1 MKFKSLLI
9 AGICAMAF
17 AGTSCTD
24 ETKYTPGTPDVT
36 DGAYFPTTTATSIA
50 LLENQQEFTVTL
62 CRTNTKEAANVAL
75 ATDATSEFT
84 VPAIANFAPGQ
95 ESVDL
100 TIGVDFAAIE
110 PNKTYKFSIQI
121 DPEMASD
128 YGVGTLNLSVL
139 YAPWSEW
146 KRLGGNDEFG
156 TYTYNNAF
164 VGGDEQAPVYVRQ
177 ALTDPDQ
184 YQYRVGDYGVESV
197 PESDQACLTMM
208 GYAPYNLIINY
219 NKSTGVVTV
228 PICATGTS
236 YQSNMIYVAD
246 AYTYGTE
253 VNPDFIAGIDPNR
266 VLAMNGYNAELG
278 RFTLMN
284 VYYTSA
290 WIGGNKVEYLQ
301 LPGYHREEVSVEL
314 NGQYTSPAGEV
325 AQVFNITMSEGITAT
340 KYKVY
345 SGSMTEAEAEA
356 QANTLASDVEADKV
370 TASGNIGVNL
380 EDGDYTIVVAGV
392 DNAGALL
399 AWDYL
404 TFSFSAVVADPNE
417 GWTSLGEVLYG
428 EDYFASVFSQAGL
441 EVTNYLVEFQ
451 QNEESSNLFR
461 LVDPYGEAWPYYGAF
476 SDVYYSAPHNYLEV
490 MIYSNGLAFVCN
502 TEMNMNADGDEIA
515 MGSFAYNNIVR
526 ALNSGTS
533 FADALQAQVAAGNVG
548 SFDGKKMTMPV
559 RTLLWWIGEDA
570 FYGNSNGGFQI
581 NLDPGEEEEE
591 EGYSVKSVKK
601 FTKSVRATAVS
612 NLTNVRRA
620 QKQYKSFVIDNKTWF
635 NYRGNKTF
643 SNKIVL

>member
-9 AGICAMAF
+9 AGICALAF

-24 ETKYTPGTPDVT
+24 ETKYTPGTVDVT
-36 DGAYFPTTTATSIA
+36 DGAYFPTTTVTSIM
-50 LLENQQEFTVTL
+50 LLENQEEFTVTL
-62 CRTNTKEAANVAL
+62 CRTNTKDAANVAL

-84 VPAIANFAPGQ
+84 VPAVANFAPGQ

-110 PNKTYKFSIQI
+110 PNKTYKFAIQI
-121 DPEMASD
+121 DPDLASS
-128 YGVGTLNLSVL
+128 YGISTLNLSVL
-139 YAPWSEW
+139 YAPWSDW
-146 KRLGGNDEFG
+146 KRLGGKDELG
-156 TYTYNNAF
+156 TYTYNCPFAA
-164 VGGDEQAPVYVRQ
+164 GDEQAAVYVRQ

-184 YQYRVGDYGVESV
+184 YQYRVGDYDVEGV
-197 PESDQACLTMM
+197 PEKEQSYLSLLQ
-208 GYAPYNLIINY
+208 YAPYNLIINY
-219 NKSTGVVTV
+219 NKRTGAVTV
-228 PICATGTS
+228 PVCATHTT
-236 YQSNMIYVAD
+236 YKDNMINVAD
-246 AYTYGTE
+246 CYTYGME
-253 VNPDFIAGIDPNR
+253 VNPNFIAGIDPAE
-266 VLAMNGYNAELG
+266 VLAMNSYNAELG
-278 RFTLMN
+278 RFNLMN
-284 VYYTSA
+284 VYFTTAST
-290 WIGGNKVEYLQ
+290 WQNKMEYLQ

-451 QNEESSNLFR
+451 QNEENTNLFR

-490 MIYSNGLAFVCN
+490 MIWSNGLALVCN

-515 MGSFAYNNIVR
+515 MGSFAYNNV
-526 ALNSGTS
+526 AGGET
-533 FADALQAQVAAGNVG
+533 LQDQISKGLMG

-559 RTLLWWIGEDA
+559 RSLIWWIGSQGY
-570 FYGNSNGGFQI
+570 YGNSNGGFQI

>member
-62 CRTNTKEAANVAL
+62 CRTNTKEAANIAL
-75 ATDATSEFT
+75 ANNATSEFE

-110 PNKTYKFSIQI
+110 PNKTYEFAIQI
-121 DPEMASD
+121 DPDLASS
-128 YGVGTLNLSVL
+128 YGITTLNLSVL
-139 YAPWSEW
+139 YAPWGDW
-146 KRLGGNDEFG
+146 KRLGGKDELG
-156 TYTYNNAF
+156 TYTYNCPFAT
-164 VGGDEQAPVYVRQ
+164 GDEQAAVYVRQ

-184 YQYRVGDYGVESV
+184 YQYRVGDYDVEGV
-197 PESDQACLTMM
+197 PEDDQTCLSLM
-208 GYAPYNLIINY
+208 GYGPYNLIINY
-219 NKSTGVVTV
+219 NKGTGAVTV
-228 PICATGTS
+228 PVCATNTT
-236 YQSNMIYVAD
+236 YQNNMINVACV
-246 AYTYGTE
+246 YTYGTE
-253 VNPDFIAGIDPNR
+253 VNPKFIAGFDPAD
-266 VLAMNGYNAELG
+266 VLAMSSYDAELG
-278 RFTLMN
+278 RFNLMN
-284 VYYTSA
+284 VYFTSA
-290 WIGGNKVEYLQ
+290 DAWQNRMEYLQ

-392 DNAGALL
+392 DDAGALL

-428 EDYFASVFSQAGL
+428 EDYFATVFSKAGL

-451 QNEESSNLFR
+451 QNEENTNLFR

-490 MIYSNGLAFVCN
+490 MIWSNGLALVCN

-515 MGSFAYNNIVR
+515 MGSFAYNNI
-526 ALNSGTS
+526 AGGESLQDQI
-533 FADALQAQVAAGNVG
+533 DAGLMG

-559 RTLLWWIGEDA
+559 SSLVWWIGNQGY
-570 FYGNSNGGFQI
+570 YGNSNGGFQI
-581 NLDPGEEEEE
+581 NLDPGEEEEEE

-612 NLTNVRRA
+612 NLANVRRT
-620 QKQYKSFVIDNKTWF
+620 QKQYKSFVIENKTWF

-643 SNKIVL
+643 SNRIVL

>member
-24 ETKYTPGTPDVT
+24 ETKYTPGTVDVT
-36 DGAYFPTTTATSIA
+36 DGAYFPTTTVTSIM
-50 LLENQQEFTVTL
+50 LLENQEEFTVTL

-84 VPAIANFAPGQ
+84 VPAVANFAPGQ

-110 PNKTYKFSIQI
+110 PNKTYKFAIQI
-121 DPEMASD
+121 DPDLASS
-128 YGVGTLNLSVL
+128 YGISTLNLSVL
-139 YAPWSEW
+139 YAPWSDW
-146 KRLGGNDEFG
+146 KRLGGKDELG
-156 TYTYNNAF
+156 TYTYNCPFAA
-164 VGGDEQAPVYVRQ
+164 GDEQAAVYVRQ

-184 YQYRVGDYGVESV
+184 YQYRVGDYDVEGV
-197 PESDQACLTMM
+197 PEKEQSYLSLLQ
-208 GYAPYNLIINY
+208 YAPYNLIINY
-219 NKSTGVVTV
+219 NKRTGAVTV
-228 PICATGTS
+228 PVCATHTT
-236 YQSNMIYVAD
+236 YKDNMINVAD
-246 AYTYGTE
+246 CYTYGME
-253 VNPDFIAGIDPNR
+253 VNPNFIAGIDPAE
-266 VLAMNGYNAELG
+266 VLAMNSYNAELG
-278 RFTLMN
+278 RFNLMN
-284 VYYTSA
+284 VYFTTAST
-290 WIGGNKVEYLQ
+290 WQNKMEYLQ

-451 QNEESSNLFR
+451 QNEENTNLFR

-490 MIYSNGLAFVCN
+490 MIWSNGLALVCN

-515 MGSFAYNNIVR
+515 MGSFAYNNI
-526 ALNSGTS
+526 AGGET
-533 FADALQAQVAAGNVG
+533 LQDQISKGLMG

-559 RTLLWWIGEDA
+559 RSLIWWIGSQGY
-570 FYGNSNGGFQI
+570 YGNSNGGFQI

-643 SNKIVL
+643 SNRIVL